1 MPRRSLG
8 VGDLA
13 VVSSNMSGRLVPGF
27 EFSSREHLFA
37 DPPRS
42 RVVLTG
48 AHLDSVLS
56 AIPVGSPSY
65 TPAALT
71 QHLWGVWT
79 VVRRFESGE
88 TVIITHGPALVSN
101 AMTRRHLSMRP
112 HGTLTEV
119 LCAETGRCVWVK
131 SGSLRAP
138 R

>member
-13 VVSSNMSGRLVPGF
+13 VISANMSGRLVPGF
-27 EFSSREHLFA
+27 EFTSREHLFS

-42 RVVLTG
+42 RTLLTG

-56 AIPVGSPSY
+56 AIPEGSPSY

-71 QHLWGVWT
+71 HHLWAVWS
-79 VVRRFESGE
+79 VVHRFEAGE
-88 TVIITHGPALVSN
+88 TVIITHGPTLVSN
-101 AMTRRHLSMRP
+101 RRTRLDLGMRP
-112 HGTLTEV
+112 PSTLTEV

-131 SGSLRAP
+131 SGSLRP
-138 R
+138 PK